1 MKYEYSASESGILS
15 HAQAVIVGK
24 ELTKIEKQY
33 GCIQPKTVWKKA
45 RSASSGL
52 HSFFVW
58 DVNRAAESHWL
69 DQARRLI
76 RSVTIIP
83 IQKEPMKEGIVRAF
97 VNVSSN
103 DKERRFK
110 GRAYISMPR
119 ALSDP
124 EYTQQ
129 LLQDALN
136 EANQF
141 RMKYEHLKAL
151 SKIIKA
157 IEVTV
162 AELEEAA

>member
-1 MKYEYSASESGILS
+1 MKYEYSANPSGTLS

-33 GCIQPKTVWKKA
+33 GCIRPETVWKKA

-58 DVNRAAESHWL
+58 DVKRAAERHWVEE
-69 DQARRLI
+69 ARRLI
-76 RSVTIIP
+76 RSVIIVP
-83 IQKEPMKEGIVRAF
+83 IEKEPMKEGTVRAF

-141 RMKYEHLKAL
+141 RVRYEHLKAL
-151 SKIIKA
+151 SKIIEA
-157 IEVTV
+157 INVTV